1 MSEEIMDLTG
11 MRCPIPVLKA
21 RKRMKTMEVGAKAVI
36 HATDPGA
43 ERDFPAFCESQGHK
57 LLSSRWEGDVLILEI
72 EKG

>member
-21 RKRMKTMEVGAKAVI
+21 RKRIKTLEAGAKVII

-57 LLSSRWEGDVLILEI
+57 LLSSRWDGDTLILEI

>member
-1 MSEEIMDLTG
+1 MEFMDLTG

-21 RKRMKTMEVGAKAVI
+21 RKMMKSLEVGARLKV

-43 ERDFPAFCESQGHK
+43 ERDFPAFCSSHGHK
-57 LLSSRWEGDVLILEI
+57 LLSVNWDGDILVVEM